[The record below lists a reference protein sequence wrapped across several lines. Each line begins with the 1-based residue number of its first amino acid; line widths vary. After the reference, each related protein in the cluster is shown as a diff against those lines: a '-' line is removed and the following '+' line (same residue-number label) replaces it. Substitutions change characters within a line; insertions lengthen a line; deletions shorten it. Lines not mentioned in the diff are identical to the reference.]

1 MVVLDKKSFATPTA
15 GNRRSIY
22 LLFRR
27 AYNLSFLSVFDQPLV
42 AVNCTHR
49 DASAV
54 PLQALAMLNDDFV
67 IEQAGH
73 LADRVARLMDGSKE
87 GAIRVAFRL
96 ALARLPNP
104 NEIEICSCL
113 LERQTAIFRAA
124 KLSPVAAEQQALVQL
139 CHTILNTSE
148 FLYAE

>member
-1 MVVLDKKSFATPTA
+1 MVVLDKKSFASSTA
-15 GNRRSIY
+15 GDRRSIY

-42 AVNCTHR
+42 AINCTHR
-49 DASAV
+49 EASAV

-67 IEQAGH
+67 IEQATH
-73 LADRVARLMDGSKE
+73 LADRVARLMDSSKE
-87 GAIRVAFRL
+87 KAIRIAFRL

-104 NEIEICSCL
+104 NELKICSSL
-113 LERQTAIFRAA
+113 LERQSAIFRAA
-124 KLSPVAAEQQALVQL
+124 CLSPSRAEHQALVQL

-148 FLYAE
+148 FLYVE